1 MLRFGRELT
10 SDPDALLRRE
20 WLVTNGIGGYAMGT
34 PAGARTRRYHG
45 LLVAALKPPTARTLL
60 VASVDAWVEIDKT
73 KHPLCTHE
81 WTAGVLLPDGYRHLE
96 SFRLEGLIPTFTW
109 TIGDVSIV
117 QRIWMDYG
125 KNTTYVLY
133 EYQRGTRP
141 IKLQLIPLCT
151 YRDHHRNTLGGAA
164 IDVAMSEVAI
174 YDCATVQ
181 ASEDL
186 SRDPHAPAPQPFR
199 LLCNADKAQ
208 ATAEWWWSFRMSQ
221 ETERGLTDHEDLFAA
236 ATFTKTLTPG
246 QSTVLIC
253 TTETDL
259 PRAWKDALAAERAR
273 QEHLLTGAYLDEAP
287 VWIRQLALAADQFI
301 VARTINKEK
310 GTTIIAGYPWF
321 SDWGRDTV
329 IALPGLTLAL
339 RRGNLAERILRTFAH
354 FIDQGML
361 PNRFPD
367 DGEAPEYNTVDA
379 TLWYFEALRA
389 YLAEHNDIDLVKFL
403 YPKLVSIIEWHIKG
417 TRYNIRVDP
426 EDGLLYAGD
435 ETTQLT
441 WMDVKIDDWAVTPRA
456 GKPVEIN
463 ALWYNALCIMRD
475 LAVRLGNTASSHTYA
490 TMAQRVYDSFNQRFW
505 YAKGGY
511 CYDVIDTLDGDDL
524 SLRPNQLIALSLPNM
539 LLSEEKAKSVLDICA
554 RELVTS
560 VGLRSLAPDH
570 IDFIGHYSGDIPSR
584 DGAYHQGTV
593 WSWLIGPFVAAHYNV
608 YKDAAL
614 AYSYL
619 APFEDHLMDAGLGSV
634 SEVFEGDPPHLPKAC
649 IAQAWGVAEVL
660 RVYRLLERGLNTHDS

>member
-45 LLVAALKPPTARTLL
+45 LLVAALKPPAARTVL

-96 SFRLEGLIPTFTW
+96 SFQLDGLIPTFTW
-109 TIGDVSIV
+109 SLGDVSIV
-117 QRIWMDYG
+117 QRVWMEYG

-141 IKLQLIPLCT
+141 VNLQLIPLCT
-151 YRDHHRNTLGGAA
+151 HRDHHRSTIGGSAV
-164 IDVAMSEVAI
+164 DVRMSEIAI
-174 YDCATVQ
+174 YDCATID

-186 SRDPHAPAPQPFR
+186 SRDPKAGKPQPFR
-199 LLCNADKAQ
+199 LLCNTDTAHP
-208 ATAEWWWSFRMSQ
+208 TAEWWWSFRMSQ

-236 ATFTKTLTPG
+236 VTFTKTLQPG
-246 QSTVLIC
+246 QSMVLIC

-259 PRAWKDALAAERAR
+259 PRAWKDALSAERDR
-273 QEHLLTGAYLDEAP
+273 QEQLVTEAHLEAAP

-301 VARTINKEK
+301 VARTINKKK

-321 SDWGRDTV
+321 SDWGRDTM

-339 RRGNLAERILRTFAH
+339 RRGYLAERILRTFAH
-354 FIDQGML
+354 FIDRGML

-379 TLWYFEALRA
+379 TLWYFEAVRA
-389 YLAEHNDIDLVKFL
+389 YLAENNDLDLLKLL
-403 YPKLVSIIEWHIKG
+403 YPKLCEIIEWHVKG
-417 TRYNIRVDP
+417 TRFNIQVDP
-426 EDGLLYAGD
+426 ADGLLAAGD

-441 WMDVKIDDWAVTPRA
+441 WMDVKVEDWAVTPRA

-463 ALWYNALCIMRD
+463 ALWYNALCI
-475 LAVRLGNTASSHTYA
+475 LSGFANRLGNTDSGTLYA

-511 CYDVIDTLDGDDL
+511 CYDVIDTLDGDDT
-524 SLRPNQLIALSLPNM
+524 SLRPNQLIALSLPNV
-539 LLSEEKAKSVLDICA
+539 LLSPEQAKSVVDVCT

-570 IDFIGHYSGDIPSR
+570 LDFIGHYSGDVLSR

-593 WSWLIGPFVAAHYNV
+593 WSWLIGPFVAAHYAA

-619 APFEDHLMDAGLGSV
+619 APFEDHLMDAGLGTV
-634 SEVFEGDPPHLPKAC
+634 SEVFEGDAPHMPKAC
-649 IAQAWGVAEVL
+649 IAQAWGVAEIL
-660 RVYRLLERGLNTHDS
+660 RVYRLLEADLTAPE